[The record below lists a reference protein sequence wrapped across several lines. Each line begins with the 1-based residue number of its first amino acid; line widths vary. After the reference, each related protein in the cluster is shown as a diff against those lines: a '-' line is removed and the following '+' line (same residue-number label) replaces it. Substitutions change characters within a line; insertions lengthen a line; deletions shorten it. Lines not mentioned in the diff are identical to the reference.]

1 LIKKL
6 DAAAMMDFGDQREAR
21 VTPSAPITS
30 SAASTAPQ
38 LGRDANARTR
48 RERRSDGDADR
59 RAAG

>member
-1 LIKKL
+1 
-6 DAAAMMDFGDQREAR
+6 MMDFGDQREAR